1 MEAQILSAIRIAAD
15 PSQDRALQ
23 AQAVEFL
30 NIVRGNARESC
41 GVALTLFLEQNPDGS
56 RKHDIHVR
64 GFALQLLDDFLGGL
78 EPLDPA
84 AFATLE
90 QSFVGYIQSEYI
102 HGSGEAS
109 APFIRNKFSHTLAL
123 LFLRSYPEQWTNFF
137 PTIYSLLRPATSGS
151 DPSAGAP
158 PINGHVSLLFLRLLI
173 ELSGEVHDSI
183 LKGARTWAE
192 DRQARDSIIR
202 QKIRQDESENMN
214 SAVLTII
221 SEAEERL
228 VKQRQEA
235 AATGDSPARVRER
248 AGLEEVVES
257 GMKAFAGYCQWIDI
271 NLTINQHTV
280 PLIFRLLADP
290 SSPIR
295 QATAHALLKI
305 VQRGLK
311 EPSDKLQLI
320 RVLSLGEVLEAL
332 ERKSREGRKTGNGVQ
347 ADEEEEH
354 FRESLGKLAC
364 GLGKELV
371 DLIAEPALPPEGREM
386 AEQLLMQLF
395 PTAIQLLADEYD
407 DTSSTILPLFTIVF
421 SSYKKAKK
429 ADPQFQ
435 LTAAKRQVVTSTLE
449 VIVQKMKWDKDIG
462 DDEDDFED
470 MDDDDKGAF
479 EKMRVDLRNLMDS
492 ILNVDEQLVTD
503 AVRTLAVASLSAYGA
518 ARASGADP
526 AGGLSWQ
533 DAELAVY
540 LVYVYGELK
549 PKGKVYA
556 DQQRKKDA
564 KLQNVEL
571 PATPHDELILA
582 LVQSGI
588 SSYPHVAVRAQF
600 FESVGRY
607 VDFFKDRKE
616 CIIPVLEALVDQR
629 GMHQPKKSRRGRV
642 YYIFYRFIKQVQ
654 KELPQDILLSILNS
668 IKDLLE
674 LETELPPPDSDANSS
689 AGSSPTPDQD
699 GNAILEE
706 AITAS
711 SIFDSQLYL
720 FETTGILIST
730 MSSLGEDEQFN
741 LLQAVLAPLL
751 SAFSQSLQTPMKD
764 SKDVLPVFK
773 AHHLIQALASIVK
786 GFPDVPTSAN
796 SEPAPA
802 KRFEAFKQVAEA
814 VLVSLEAFGRFKII
828 RDAARFAFT
837 RLVAGAG
844 VAVAQY
850 IPTLTSRL
858 LTADCDPSEIVE
870 LLSFLGLVFHRH
882 LGAEVIDMLDQ
893 LLLPLTTKVSA
904 VITQPVDGTDAQQA
918 NAETKKAYL
927 DFILSIATGPLVT
940 VFISPRN
947 LSSFPSLVEGIV
959 GFAADTTYPPSQ
971 RTAISILA
979 NFCLEFGPPEGALLP
994 VKKPGVK
1001 EEVQTHYVPGFEQ
1014 LIYDRL
1020 IPLAFSIPLSPGF
1033 NWKDGLT
1040 IQVTN
1045 EIGVML
1051 KATYKARG
1059 QEVLDFL
1066 ANSFLPSQ
1074 NAPQETIVELVTK
1087 LQSEDQKAFR
1097 KYFTAFLQARR

>member
-1 MEAQILSAIRIAAD
+1 MTS
-15 PSQDRALQ
+15 
-23 AQAVEFL
+23 
-30 NIVRGNARESC
+30 
-41 GVALTLFLEQNPDGS
+41 LE
-56 RKHDIHVR
+56 
-64 GFALQLLDDFLGGL
+64 

-84 AFATLE
+84 AFTTLE
-90 QSFVGYIQSEYI
+90 QAFVGYIQSEYI
-102 HGSGEAS
+102 HGPGEAS

-137 PTIYSLLRPATSGS
+137 PTIYSLLRPSISGS
-151 DPSAGAP
+151 NLSAGTP

-183 LKGARTWAE
+183 LKGARNWAE

-228 VKQRQEA
+228 VKHRQEA
-235 AATGDSPARVRER
+235 AATGDSQARARER

-311 EPSDKLQLI
+311 ESSDKLQLI
-320 RVLSLGEVLEAL
+320 RVLSLGEVLDAL

-347 ADEEEEH
+347 ADEDEEH

-371 DLIAEPALPPEGREM
+371 DLIAEPALSPEGREM

-395 PTAIQLLADEYD
+395 PTAIQFLADEYD

-429 ADPQFQ
+429 ADPQFH
-435 LTAAKRQVVTSTLE
+435 LTDAKRQVVTSTLE

-470 MDDDDKGAF
+470 MDEDDKGAF

-492 ILNVDEQLVTD
+492 ILNVDEQLVTN
-503 AVRTLAVASLSAYGA
+503 AVRALAVASLSAYGA

-526 AGGLSWQ
+526 AGGLPWQ

-549 PKGKVYA
+549 PKGKVNA
-556 DQQRKKDA
+556 EQQRKKDA
-564 KLQNVEL
+564 KLQGVEL
-571 PATPHDELILA
+571 SSTPHDELILA

-668 IKDLLE
+668 IRDLLE
-674 LETELPPPDSDANSS
+674 LEIELPPPDSDANSS

-720 FETTGILIST
+720 FETTGSLIST

-741 LLQAVLAPLL
+741 LLQ
-751 SAFSQSLQTPMKD
+751 
-764 SKDVLPVFK
+764 
-773 AHHLIQALASIVK
+773 
-786 GFPDVPTSAN
+786 
-796 SEPAPA
+796 
-802 KRFEAFKQVAEA
+802 
-814 VLVSLEAFGRFKII
+814 
-828 RDAARFAFT
+828 
-837 RLVAGAG
+837 
-844 VAVAQY
+844 
-850 IPTLTSRL
+850 
-858 LTADCDPSEIVE
+858 
-870 LLSFLGLVFHRH
+870 
-882 LGAEVIDMLDQ
+882 
-893 LLLPLTTKVSA
+893 
-904 VITQPVDGTDAQQA
+904 
-918 NAETKKAYL
+918 
-927 DFILSIATGPLVT
+927 
-940 VFISPRN
+940 VFI
-947 LSSFPSLVEGIV
+947 
-959 GFAADTTYPPSQ
+959 PPS
-971 RTAISILA
+971 ISC
-979 NFCLEFGPPEGALLP
+979 FCP
-994 VKKPGVK
+994 
-1001 EEVQTHYVPGFEQ
+1001 
-1014 LIYDRL
+1014 
-1020 IPLAFSIPLSPGF
+1020 
-1033 NWKDGLT
+1033 
-1040 IQVTN
+1040 
-1045 EIGVML
+1045 
-1051 KATYKARG
+1051 
-1059 QEVLDFL
+1059 
-1066 ANSFLPSQ
+1066 
-1074 NAPQETIVELVTK
+1074 
-1087 LQSEDQKAFR
+1087 
-1097 KYFTAFLQARR
+1097 